1 MNNRYNSGQNSEQ
14 IYQNSIQSYEFHT
27 REVKRIK
34 HGIPKPIKQNPNEL
48 SFSKHTNY
56 QILNNYYQSVPA
68 EQYLNNDRYRIKKV
82 IFNDDYIAESYPA
95 PQTDRNN
102 YSKDRV
108 IVYQKKISCDKSYNN
123 NSVHFIKHNSKNI
136 NQNYVKTDN
145 KKNNHTFKVSKGF
158 IHKANQNK
166 KLYVNH
172 SSKNLYRIEDKK
184 ELKNPREK
192 IFDEEIT
199 SRDIINKKTNYKI
212 IDIKHQSNNDLNY
225 NLNMTTPNNTRIHTI
240 IYTNKKDDKLKEIPT
255 PINLFANTEKKT
267 SRKEIFAKERNIPK
281 EINDYFAKN
290 RINYR
295 DRSKYINA
303 TLLIQTTFR
312 HYLKN
317 GKIQFNFI
325 KKYVKFY
332 RVINSIQSL
341 FNSKKRYWE
350 YFIDKLEK
358 YEVKK
363 HNYTKR
369 KLYNQI
375 PINKPKNNKEKDKIK
390 IISINNDIGEEIN
403 DYSSKPKT
411 IVRSQSRDIINVEK
425 LIKEKEDLEKRLNQI
440 MEENNMLKKINLSNK
455 ELLNKNIELTE
466 KLDKT
471 NQKTKKLEMENEKYV
486 SEFSK
491 TKDKYS
497 KIENEVADVNMKLK
511 ITYLKFLL
519 EKKNKRRI
527 QIINKYFKRYRD
539 ISLKM
544 KLLEEKNKNENEKKS
559 KYKIEKVLSTAV
571 KKNNEEIMKK
581 RNKILMELFYNKDK
595 ERTRL
600 LHSCF
605 SKFYYKGMI
614 NQFKFRKSIMMS
626 QLKSDSKKE
635 EEERRKEKEEEEER
649 RKEEEEKRKR
659 EEEEKRKREE
669 EERSRLIYEEEQR
682 QKREEEERK
691 MEEERKNREEEE
703 KRKQEEERKKEEEKI
718 EEDKKKNEENTKRMN
733 KINMER
739 RKKLK
744 KLLQDEKKQK
754 LDLKREYFKKFHF
767 RCFIF
772 SSHLINK
779 NRENTP
785 INDNNNIVSKNEEE
799 KEEKEA
805 DLKSQ
810 KELEELN
817 KKKLSKLQT
826 IFYKKDRK
834 IIIIKKNILQRWNL
848 IAKLISLGPKKKL
861 RGRSKK
867 RGDSKKRSD
876 SKKEDKKE
884 EEKPKKIKPKIPNIQ
899 NLKNKSENDK
909 NSEDEKDKEDE
920 KQNEN

>member
-14 IYQNSIQSYEFHT
+14 IYQNSVQSYEFRT
-27 REVKRIK
+27 REVKKIK
-34 HGIPKPIKQNPNEL
+34 HGIPRPLKQNQNEL
-48 SFSKHTNY
+48 SFSKQTNY
-56 QILNNYYQSVPA
+56 RILNDYYQAVPT
-68 EQYLNNDRYRIKKV
+68 EQYLNNDKYRIKKV

-102 YSKDRV
+102 HSKDRV
-108 IVYQKKISCDKSYNN
+108 IVYQKKISGDKSYNN

-136 NQNYVKTDN
+136 NQNYAKIDN
-145 KKNNHTFKVSKGF
+145 KKNNHIFKVSRGF
-158 IHKANQNK
+158 TPKANQNK

-172 SSKNLYRIEDKK
+172 SSKMLYHIEGKK

-192 IFDEEIT
+192 IFDEEIET
-199 SRDIINKKTNYKI
+199 TDIINNKTNYKI
-212 IDIKHQSNNDLNY
+212 IDIKHQSNNDLNF

-255 PINLFANTEKKT
+255 PINLFGNTEKKT
-267 SRKEIFAKERNIPK
+267 YRREIFGKERDIPK

-312 HYLKN
+312 QYLKK

-332 RVINSIQSL
+332 RVINSIQAL
-341 FNSKKRYWE
+341 FNNKKRYWE

-363 HNYTKR
+363 HTYTKR

-375 PINKPKNNKEKDKIK
+375 PNNKPKNNNEKGKIK
-390 IISINNDIGEEIN
+390 IISINNGDIEEEIN
-403 DYSSKPKT
+403 NYSSKPKT
-411 IVRSQSRDIINVEK
+411 IVRSQSRDVINVEK

-471 NQKTKKLEMENEKYV
+471 NQKTKKLEMENEKYL

-511 ITYLKFLL
+511 MTYLKFLL
-519 EKKNKRRI
+519 EKKNKKRI
-527 QIINKYFKRYRD
+527 QIINKYFKRYRE

-544 KLLEEKNKNENEKKS
+544 KLLEEKKKNENEKRS
-559 KYKIEKVLSTAV
+559 KYKIVNVLSTAV

-581 RNKILMELFYNKDK
+581 RNKLLLEFFYNKDK

-614 NQFKFRKSIMMS
+614 NQFKFRKSIMMD
-626 QLKSDSKKE
+626 QLKSDSKKQ
-635 EEERRKEKEEEEER
+635 KEEEEER
-649 RKEEEEKRKR
+649 RRKEEDERRKEEER
-659 EEEEKRKREE
+659 RKREE
-669 EERSRLIYEEEQR
+669 EERLRLIYEEEQR

-691 MEEERKNREEEE
+691 MEEERKKREEEE
-703 KRKQEEERKKEEEKI
+703 KRRQEEERKKEEEKI
-718 EEDKKKNEENTKRMN
+718 EEDKKKNEENTKRIN

-739 RKKLK
+739 RRKLK

-779 NRENTP
+779 GRESKSS
-785 INDNNNIVSKNEEE
+785 NDNNNIESKNEEE
-799 KEEKEA
+799 KGEKEEV
-805 DLKSQ
+805 DLKSK

-876 SKKEDKKE
+876 SQKDDKKE

-899 NLKNKSENDK
+899 NLNKKSENDK
-909 NSEDEKDKEDE
+909 NSEDEKEKEDE